1 VIAGRSVE
9 CGQRRRPVLDVRSLK
24 FLPPSA
30 LLLVAVLWATSSSAQ
45 QSARATRLTSIS
57 PAHCVATLERREQAD
72 PLRCPTA
79 LRNAIIE
86 ARDVCRDTGGKLAG
100 LPEGNVWAID
110 VNGDRR
116 NELAFDLES
125 NVSCTDAWSV
135 FSCGSLGCPKTLYE
149 LRGGA
154 WTVVGSISATSPE
167 QLALGATQSADGHRA
182 LEVCSQDRCAERWT
196 YEWQGKSY
204 EMTHADVRG
213 ARVEIATSVQGLH
226 PLTAATT
233 LRATPR
239 ASGENVGRYEAG
251 ADVAII
257 GTVEDGDWY
266 YVSPCNACK
275 SGFVPQSAVA
285 VH

>member
-1 VIAGRSVE
+1 M
-9 CGQRRRPVLDVRSLK
+9 LDIQSFR
-24 FLPPSA
+24 FLRPSA
-30 LLLVAVLWATSSSAQ
+30 LLLGAVLCARNSNAQ
-45 QSARATRLTSIS
+45 QPEHAARLTSIS

-72 PLRCPTA
+72 PLRCPAA

-86 ARDVCRDTGGKLAG
+86 ARDVCRDAGGKLAG

-116 NELAFDLES
+116 YELAFDLDS
-125 NVSCTDAWSV
+125 NVSCADAWSV

-167 QLALGATQSADGHRA
+167 QLALGATRSADGHRA
-182 LEVCSQDRCAERWT
+182 LELCSQDRCAERWT
-196 YEWQGKSY
+196 YEWRGKSY

-213 ARVEIATSVQGLH
+213 TRVEIASSVQGLH
-226 PLTAATT
+226 PLTAAAT

-239 ASGENVGRYEAG
+239 ASGEDVGRYEAG
-251 ADVAII
+251 TDVAII